1 MFSIVIFYFQVT
13 VLLLRGRYTSI
24 AYFASIIEFNRKP
37 FSPPCPPFPSF

>member
-37 FSPPCPPFPSF
+37 LKVAFLLSF